1 MGFSPPATLPA
12 GISAHRAIDELAT
25 LAAGKVLMP
34 SMTLLCDDVQLQLD
48 AAESV
53 GRVRWGWAASAL
65 AGSRLVKGSPMPSA
79 TPAVTL
85 RLPDATKHPPP

>member
-1 MGFSPPATLPA
+1 MQAIGGTATSPLRRAYGAPAHQRLPT
-12 GISAHRAIDELAT
+12 SLSVCP
-25 LAAGKVLMP
+25 AAGAV
-34 SMTLLCDDVQLQLD
+34 
-48 AAESV
+48 ESV
-53 GRVRWGWAASAL
+53 ERVWLGWAASAL

>member
-1 MGFSPPATLPA
+1 MQAIGGKATSPLRRAYEHLLRDVSPTSLSVCPA
-12 GISAHRAIDELAT
+12 
-25 LAAGKVLMP
+25 V
-34 SMTLLCDDVQLQLD
+34 D

-53 GRVRWGWAASAL
+53 ERFRCRWAASAL

>member
-1 MGFSPPATLPA
+1 MAIRPGRYLAPRQRSWAFPPPCHTSGWHLGPP
-12 GISAHRAIDELAT
+12 GQRQLAT

-53 GRVRWGWAASAL
+53 GRVRWGWAASA
-65 AGSRLVKGSPMPSA
+65 
-79 TPAVTL
+79 VTL
-85 RLPDATKHPPP
+85 PRRHHR